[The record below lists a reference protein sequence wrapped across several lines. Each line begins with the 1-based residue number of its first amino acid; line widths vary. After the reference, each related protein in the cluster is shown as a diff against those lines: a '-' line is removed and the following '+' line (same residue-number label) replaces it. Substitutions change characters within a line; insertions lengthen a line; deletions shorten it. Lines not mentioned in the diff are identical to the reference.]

1 MASPRD
7 PQLART
13 LGFAGSLLLTAG
25 GLASGAL
32 PTAPLLLRPPATIGL
47 ISAYLGLALLIGGWW
62 RLGRALPLPPAYL
75 LGTLAWWSGPLA
87 LGAPLFSRDVYSY
100 LAQGAMVHAGL
111 DVYRQGP
118 ADLGGPLAAG
128 VPALWQHTPT
138 PYGPVFLLF
147 VAGVAGLA
155 GTHVLAGV
163 LALRLVALAG
173 VAGLAW
179 LTPRIAA
186 HCGVPADRALWL
198 GVLNPLVLLHLV
210 AGAHNDAVMLAG
222 LGAGLY
228 AALTGRMVVGTALIT
243 AAALV
248 KAPAALGLLVV
259 AVLWAQ
265 RHRAALWAQRH
276 RAALRAQPQQL
287 WTHRRRA
294 RRERAA
300 TVPAPPAGRQR
311 GQLLAAARAVFATGI
326 VAIAATVL
334 LTWVVGTGYGWIGA
348 LRTPVSATN
357 WSVTGVLGR
366 ITHTALAEM
375 DGRRAY
381 RLAQL
386 AVPAWRWLGLS
397 AVAAIPVL
405 AWWVARRQTAP
416 GRSGQANPR
425 PGGRT
430 GGVLEHPGPVW
441 ALGLGLAA
449 LALLGPATRPW
460 YLLWGVIPLAV
471 SAPPGLVRRLTAVA
485 SALLAVVV
493 LPSGYPPG
501 REDLA
506 LAGLGLLLGVLVL
519 RFVRPAEQVGVPAW
533 VGRG

>member
-7 PQLART
+7 PHPART

-32 PTAPLLLRPPATIGL
+32 PTAPRLLQPPATVGL
-47 ISAYLGLALLIGGWW
+47 TAAYLGLALLIGGWW
-62 RLGRALPLPPAYL
+62 RLGRALPLPPGYL
-75 LGTLAWWSGPLA
+75 LTTLAWWSFPLA
-87 LGAPLFSRDVYSY
+87 LGAPLFSRDVYAY

-138 PYGPVFLLF
+138 PYGPVYLLC

-173 VAGLAW
+173 VAALAW
-179 LTPRIAA
+179 LTPRIAG

-222 LGAGLY
+222 LGAGVY
-228 AALTGRMVVGTALIT
+228 CALTGRMLTATVLVT

-259 AVLWAQ
+259 ATLWA
-265 RHRAALWAQRH
+265 RPRVTRLGA
-276 RAALRAQPQQL
+276 
-287 WTHRRRA
+287 
-294 RRERAA
+294 
-300 TVPAPPAGRQR
+300 V
-311 GQLLAAARAVFATGI
+311 RAVVATGL
-326 VAIAATVL
+326 VALAATVL
-334 LTWVVGTGYGWIGA
+334 LTWLIGTGYGWIGA
-348 LRTPVSATN
+348 LRTPVSAGN
-357 WSVTGVLGR
+357 WSVTGLLGR
-366 ITHTALAEM
+366 ITHTALSDL

-386 AVPAWRWLGLS
+386 AVPAWRWLGLAATA
-397 AVAAIPVL
+397 AVTLA
-405 AWWVARRQTAP
+405 AWWMAGRRGIAHT
-416 GRSGQANPR
+416 R
-425 PGGRT
+425 
-430 GGVLEHPGPVW
+430 VVW
-441 ALGLGLAA
+441 ALGVGLGA
-449 LALLGPATRPW
+449 LAVLGPATRPW

-471 SAPPGLVRRLTAVA
+471 SAPPGAVRRLAALA
-485 SALLAVVV
+485 SGLLAVVV

-501 REDLA
+501 RQELA
-506 LAGLGLLLGVLVL
+506 LAAVGLSLGVLVL
-519 RFVRPAEQVGVPAW
+519 FVLRPVEPAW
-533 VGRG
+533 AA